1 MPKPSRT
8 SEALSVEWWPTSKPI
23 PYEAN
28 PRVISDA
35 AVQKVA
41 LSIEEYGWRQPIVVD
56 EAGVIIAGHARLRA
70 ALKLGCDEVPVH
82 VAAGLSAAQ
91 VKGLRLMDNR
101 SSEESGWDD
110 GLLVAEL
117 DELLGLDFDITY
129 AGFEEDL
136 DEVLASGDA
145 LGLAGH
151 GADDADVVP
160 AVEAFPVSRLG
171 DLWICGPHRVL
182 CGNATLP
189 DDVALLLG
197 DEAAAMCF
205 TDPPFNVAIG
215 LDSNPRHRQ
224 RRGLVNDDLP
234 DEDFAEF
241 LARVAELLAGAV
253 TGDLYCVMGAAEWP
267 ALDRAMRAAGLH
279 RSATII
285 WVKDSF
291 VLGRSKYHRRYE
303 PIWYGW
309 RASATSSYA
318 AGRDQDDVWEFARPK
333 RSEEHPTMKPVPL
346 VRRAIV
352 NSSDEDDIVFD
363 PFLGSGTT
371 LIACDHTRRACRG
384 IDIDP
389 TYVDVAVRRWQ
400 RLAGAEAV
408 LEAGG
413 ETFEEVAR
421 LRAEQRA

>member
-1 MPKPSRT
+1 MPKPASPA
-8 SEALSVEWWPTSKPI
+8 EGLHVEWWPTTKPT
-23 PYEAN
+23 PYPHN
-28 PRVISDA
+28 PRVICDA
-35 AVQKVA
+35 AVEKVA

-56 EAGVIIAGHARLRA
+56 EAGVIIAGHTRLRA
-70 ALKLGCDEVPVH
+70 ALKLGRETVPVH
-82 VAAGLSAAQ
+82 VAAGLTPTQAS
-91 VKGLRLMDNR
+91 GLRLTDNR

-117 DELLGLDFDITY
+117 DELLGAGYGLKY

-136 DEVLASGDA
+136 EEVLASGEA
-145 LGLAGH
+145 LGLSGH
-151 GADDADVVP
+151 GADDADEVP
-160 AVEAFPVSRLG
+160 DVEAFPVSRPG

-182 CGNATLP
+182 CGNATLA
-189 DDVALLLG
+189 DDVAHLMG
-197 DEAAAMCF
+197 EEAAAMCF

-215 LDSNPRHRQ
+215 KDSNPKHRQ

-234 DEDFAEF
+234 DKDFAAF
-241 LARVAELLAGAV
+241 LGSVAQLLAARV
-253 TGDLYCVMGAAEWP
+253 TGDVYCVMGAAEWP
-267 ALDRAMRAAGLH
+267 ALDRSMRAAGLH

-285 WVKDSF
+285 WVKDAF

-352 NSSDEDDIVFD
+352 NSSAEGDLVLD

-371 LIACDHTRRACRG
+371 MIACDHTSRACRG

-389 TYVDVAVRRWQ
+389 AYVDVAVRRWQ
-400 RLAGAEAV
+400 RLSGEAA
-408 LEAGG
+408 LREAGG
-413 ETFEEVAR
+413 ESFEAVAAR
-421 LRAEQRA
+421 RAAERA